1 MLALREV
8 ARQRNAQVL
17 GPGDDERTGH
27 VGPAQPFLARDRVVV
42 ERTGLDRDHTRRL
55 CAVDEDR
62 EPGLGLDPDGI
73 ERVAGHPG
81 DVRDRDQP
89 RSVGDRFE
97 DPVLGRGDDSRTRR
111 VERPD
116 QAEVLDIARHDL
128 VVRSEIEPGE
138 HDVAAVRRR
147 PRQRDLG
154 RLDAEQRRELGPHL
168 VSHAERPRE
177 VRLSPTPLRN
187 VDEFLGDHRLSGDAR
202 ERAVRARV
210 QVRVLLEDREGSAD
224 LLEAGHSLV

>member
-1 MLALREV
+1 MLGLREV
-8 ARQRNAQVL
+8 ARERDGQVV
-17 GPGDDERTGH
+17 GSGDDERAGH
-27 VGPAQPFLARDRVVV
+27 VRPAEPLLTGDRVVV
-42 ERTGLDRDHTRRL
+42 ERAYLDRDHPRRL

-62 EPGLGLDPDGI
+62 QPGLGLDSSRI
-73 ERVAGHPG
+73 ERVARHPG

-89 RSVGDRFE
+89 RPVRDRLE
-97 DPVLGRGDDSRTRR
+97 NPVLGRSDDSRARR
-111 VERPD
+111 VEGPD
-116 QAEVLDIARHDL
+116 QAEVLAVARHDL
-128 VVRSEIEPGE
+128 VLRSEIEPGE

-147 PRQRDLG
+147 PRQRDLR

-210 QVRVLLEDREGSAD
+210 QVRVLLEDREGGAD
-224 LLEAGHSLV
+224 LLETGHGLV